1 MLTSEKISQHVKKLP
16 DTLQSEVLDFVEY
29 LLTKIAQD
37 DLAWGNFSLDNA
49 MHGLEEESMP
59 TYTLADLK
67 VVFA

>member
-16 DTLQSEVLDFVEY
+16 DTLQTKVLDFVEY

-37 DLAWGNFSLDNA
+37 DRAWANFSLDNA
-49 MHGLEEESMP
+49 MVDMEDEPMP
-59 TYTLADLK
+59 AYTLADLK

>member
-16 DTLQSEVLDFVEY
+16 DTLQTEVLDFVEY

-37 DLAWGNFSLDNA
+37 DLAWSNFSLDNA
-49 MHGLEEESMP
+49 MRDMEDKPMP